1 MDKLLDKANRAISAG
16 RPVELEVRLGHINI
30 APDNQPTKTSA
41 ATKSNPSLYDT
52 SISTLRELSS
62 TDGAKGDPVV
72 EKSLSIVFIDAIT
85 KRPAVLRRLYPDGAT
100 TMMHKIHSKSDT
112 YHGIFSPNQ
121 DRGSPCSYKLS
132 YSEEHPV
139 SSIAPPDNNSLA
151 RLRIRTSRAIII
163 DGHEWSLDVTL
174 VREEKYGAL
183 KNNRELT
190 RSFFNQDT
198 SPSAN
203 QSPSASDSLR
213 DSLRDIHF
221 EVEVE
226 LVRRSPGQLITAE
239 TMNRVLALACRV
251 AYPRGVDTAVSQNPR
266 ELLLRAVAR
275 IITSGTEGHKT
286 FRGRPEDLT
295 LKKMLNNAISLTKS
309 TYIRDVYPM
318 EGYYVTDK
326 ADGERGIAVIDTEN
340 SVAVITDTTM
350 YGLCRADDI
359 DTIYDGEVL
368 VRAKRDSSAAVS
380 SSAASSSE
388 ATHQEIIQFYAF
400 DCLQSTKD
408 CPMFNAPFES
418 RQTAIESFEF
428 DIPNDTGRRIE
439 IIVKEFKTISM
450 ATLQTTIEA
459 IYNNSIEGSAS
470 RTSADESISASR
482 KYPIDGLIFTQNG
495 RGYYETQN
503 YKWKPYEHTTIDFLC
518 FRCPESLYGNGQFV
532 LPREAISLSASAKGR
547 SDFRIYILFCGCSM
561 QQRAEFCIQPLSFS
575 NAMIPPEIRDEVIQF
590 ACRYEPFAYVLTLR
604 EKDLEP
610 FGGDINGRVIEMR
623 WRGRKAV
630 GANSDQ
636 GSGAGLDQ
644 GSEYW
649 RHWDLI
655 RARDDRRIGNNISIA
670 TSVFANYVNPFP
682 LEALWQP
689 VGGYFAKDTERTF
702 LASNKYRRFVLTV
715 ILYNHIHGMR
725 SPRILDLGGGRAQDF
740 IRYAIC
746 GASLVVNF
754 DSDSMA
760 IAESAMRIEKQTRNR
775 KSIIDSTAAQWL
787 RKLGEHP
794 MRQRMAEPFRGAT
807 SHVTSS
813 SIHGQTQCIAPEYIS
828 RVIDVTSLTRD
839 SFCTALKVVGLSPGI
854 FDAVISSFAFHYFCK
869 SIADVEHIFE
879 LMSDALTK
887 TGVIVITTMDGEH
900 VFDELKRHGGVI
912 TLSEPDTSV
921 PKYKIRALY
930 DTAVETTIR
939 DFGQMIQVSVPFSD
953 ELYDEPLCNFTAI
966 RKIADQVGFNVA
978 ESIDYGADSL
988 FQLLQRAD
996 SKIAHELTT
1005 IDRIYTGFFTTYV
1018 FRRATGS
1025 TRARGVRAPESV
1037 SESTAE
1043 APSIPMRRGV
1053 TRVSRVKKK

>member
-1 MDKLLDKANRAISAG
+1 MDKLLDKANKAISAG

-30 APDNQPTKTSA
+30 SPT
-41 ATKSNPSLYDT
+41 TKSNPSLYDA

-62 TDGAKGDPVV
+62 TDGVKGDPVV

-112 YHGIFSPNQ
+112 YHGIFSPNR
-121 DRGSPCSYKLS
+121 DSPCSYKLS
-132 YSEEHPV
+132 YSEEYPA
-139 SSIAPPDNNSLA
+139 SSMTPPDDSSLA

-190 RSFFNQDT
+190 RSFFNQDA
-198 SPSAN
+198 SPRAVIDLLSN
-203 QSPSASDSLR
+203 
-213 DSLRDIHF
+213 IHF

-226 LVRRSPGQLITAE
+226 LTRRGPGQLITIE
-239 TMNRVLALACRV
+239 TVNRVLELACRV
-251 AYPRGVDTAVSQNPR
+251 AYPRGVDATVAQNPR

-275 IITSGTEGHKT
+275 IITSGTEGRKT

-326 ADGERGIAVIDTEN
+326 TDGERGIVVIDTKD

-350 YGLCRADDI
+350 YGSCRADDI

-368 VRAKRDSSAAVS
+368 VRAERDPAEAAAAES
-380 SSAASSSE
+380 SSMAATAAAAAAESQ
-388 ATHQEIIQFYAF
+388 AVHDCIQFYAF
-400 DCLQSTKD
+400 DCLQSAKD

-418 RQTAIESFEF
+418 RQAAIESFEF
-428 DIPNDTGRRIE
+428 DIPNDNGCRIE
-439 IIVKEFKTISM
+439 IIVKEFKNIST
-450 ATLQTTIEA
+450 ATLQSTIES
-459 IYNNSIEGSAS
+459 IYNNSIKSEATSRNSTDAESTSSLRNSNEVEG
-470 RTSADESISASR
+470 ISSLR
-482 KYPIDGLIFTQNG
+482 KYPIDGLIFTQND

-532 LPREAISLSASAKGR
+532 LPRETISLSASAKGR
-547 SDFRIYILFCGCSM
+547 SDFRIYILFCGCSL

-575 NAMIPPEIRDEVIQF
+575 NAMLPPEIRDDVIQF

-623 WRGRKAV
+623 WRGRK
-630 GANSDQ
+630 
-636 GSGAGLDQ
+636 SGASLDQ
-644 GSEYW
+644 GFEHW

-655 RARDDRRIGNNISIA
+655 RARDDRRIGNNISVA

-682 LEALWQP
+682 LEALWLP
-689 VGGYFAKDTERTF
+689 VGGYFAKDTEKTF
-702 LASNKYRRFVLTV
+702 LASNKYRRFILTV

-794 MRQRMAEPFRGAT
+794 MGQRATEQLRWAT
-807 SHVTSS
+807 SHVAST
-813 SIHGQTQCIAPEYIS
+813 HGQCIAPEYIS

-839 SFCTALKVVGLSPGI
+839 SFCTALKVIGLSPGI

-887 TGVIVITTMDGEH
+887 TGVIIITTMDGEH
-900 VFDELKRHGGVI
+900 VFDELKKHGGVI
-912 TLSEPDTSV
+912 TLSEPDTSI

-966 RKIADQVGFNVA
+966 RKIAEQVGFNVA

-988 FQLLQRAD
+988 FQLLQKAD
-996 SKIAHELTT
+996 SKIARELTT
-1005 IDRIYTGFFTTYV
+1005 IDRIYTGFFATYV

-1025 TRARGVRAPESV
+1025 TRARTPRRATESA
-1037 SESTAE
+1037 SKTPAE
-1043 APSIPMRRGV
+1043 ASSIPMRRGV